1 MNKLIYNKIDYP
13 SDHWAVSLQ
22 ESEKKY
28 FVRYVKEKSYNFR
41 VMLNPT
47 DCRGYRTII
56 TYIGNDSNMDI
67 TCTFNRK
74 YTHEERVALLTVT
87 SKICTCS
94 IDSRQARVNRSC

>member
-28 FVRYVKEKSYNFR
+28 FVRYVKEKSYDFR

-47 DCRGYRTII
+47 DCRGYRSII
-56 TYIGNDSNMDI
+56 T
-67 TCTFNRK
+67 
-74 YTHEERVALLTVT
+74 
-87 SKICTCS
+87 
-94 IDSRQARVNRSC
+94 